1 MSADVDIDVVGVDQ
15 PLMAA
20 QAAPPVTVAD
30 LLVSYL
36 EQLKIE
42 YVFGIP
48 GGAIEPLY
56 NALHRSAQWGGP
68 RAIVARHETGAAFM
82 ADAYAR
88 NTGKLG
94 VCCSTTGPGG
104 TNMITGVSSS
114 YENNTPLLVITP
126 QTTLNKFGRKA
137 MQESGDTGIN
147 LVGMY
152 QFCTRYSSL
161 VSHIDQFEHKLV
173 NAIMTAFS
181 SPNGPVHI
189 SIPADIF
196 YSEWNRKPA
205 YNLDRLLRRPT
216 VQDDVAVTQLINEL
230 TDSKKIIFILG
241 VGAREAASQII
252 DVARFLNAVIL
263 STPDGKSLI
272 SPYHPQ
278 FRGVI
283 GFAGHRSASE
293 ALSDPEVDTVVVA
306 GASLGEFTSNAW
318 DTGAVLTDRLIHVD
332 EQEANLM
339 RSPMAK
345 LHVRGR
351 IATVFEKVID
361 RLAEQ
366 ERCQKSLPVKEQEPQ
381 GVTGESNPGLISQQN
396 ADPQVMHFKVDE
408 PRKIF
413 DDSLPIKPQ
422 WLMHRLTKMFP
433 VNTRYLADTGNNL
446 AWAIHYLNP
455 FDRRVGQR
463 RQLSRWNSPQQR
475 YDFGRRQGNN
485 PLFQVCAEFCSMGW
499 SPGSAI
505 GTALANP
512 GEPVVCLVGDGSFL
526 MSGSEITVATQ
537 ENLPVIFIVLNDA
550 SLGMV
555 KHGQILNDSADIGH
569 ELPAINYAQVA
580 EAMGIPGY
588 RITTPKEFMALN
600 IEVICRRTGPTLIEV
615 MIDPDEMAPIA
626 TRIKGMN

>member
-1 MSADVDIDVVGVDQ
+1 MSADVEVVGIEQ
-15 PLMAA
+15 PEVTGQPAVPL
-20 QAAPPVTVAD
+20 TVAD

-36 EQLKIE
+36 EQLKVE

-56 NALHRSAQWGGP
+56 NALYRSEQRGGP
-68 RAIVARHETGAAFM
+68 RAIIARHETGAAFM

-152 QFCTRYSSL
+152 QFCTRYSTL
-161 VSHIDQFEHKLV
+161 ISHVDQFEHKLV
-173 NAIMTAFS
+173 TAIMTAFS
-181 SPNGPVHI
+181 SPNGPAHI

-196 YSEWNRKPA
+196 YAELNREPS
-205 YNLDRLLRRPT
+205 YNLTRLLRRPT
-216 VQDDVAVTQLINEL
+216 VQDDLAVSQLIKEL
-230 TDSKKIIFILG
+230 TNSKKIVFILG

-252 DVARFLNAVIL
+252 DVARLLDAVIL
-263 STPDGKSLI
+263 ATPDGKSLI

-283 GFAGHRSASE
+283 GFAGHHSATE
-293 ALSDPEVDTVVVA
+293 VLSDPEVDTVVIA

-318 DTGAVLTDRLIHVD
+318 DTGSVLNDRLIHVD
-332 EQEANLM
+332 EQEVNLM

-351 IATVFEKVID
+351 VATVFEKVID

-366 ERCQKSLPVKEQEPQ
+366 ESRHKALMKEEK
-381 GVTGESNPGLISQQN
+381 GEEAAAEASSVPSRQSV
-396 ADPQVMHFKVDE
+396 DPEIMHFKVDE

-413 DDSLPIKPQ
+413 DDGIPIKPQ
-422 WLMHRLTKMFP
+422 WLMHQLTKMFP

-463 RQLSRWNSPQQR
+463 RQLSRWNSPQHR

-485 PLFQVCAEFCSMGW
+485 ALFQVCAEFCSMGW

-512 GEPVVCLVGDGSFL
+512 GEPVVCIVGDGSFL
-526 MSGSEITVATQ
+526 MGGNEITVAVQ
-537 ENLPVIFIVLNDA
+537 EKLPVIFMVLNDT

-555 KHGQILNDSADIGH
+555 KHGQILNGSASIGH
-569 ELPAINYAQVA
+569 ELPPINFASLA

-588 RITTPKEFMALN
+588 RITTPKELKAMN
-600 IEVICRRTGPTLIEV
+600 VDVICNRKGPTLIEV
-615 MIDPDEMAPIA
+615 IVDPDEIPPIA

>member
-1 MSADVDIDVVGVDQ
+1 MSADVVGIEQLCENKQPDIPLEVG
-15 PLMAA
+15 
-20 QAAPPVTVAD
+20 D
-30 LLVSYL
+30 LLVTYL
-36 EQLKIE
+36 EQLKVE

-56 NALHRSAQWGGP
+56 NALYRSEKRGGP
-68 RAIVARHETGAAFM
+68 KAIIARHETGAAFM

-88 NTGKLG
+88 NSGKLG
-94 VCCSTTGPGG
+94 VCCSTTGPGA

-126 QTTLNKFGRKA
+126 QTSLNKFGRKA

-152 QFCTRYSSL
+152 QFCTRYSTL
-161 VSHIDQFEHKLV
+161 VSHVEQFEHKLV
-173 NAIMTAFS
+173 SAIMTAFS
-181 SPNGPVHI
+181 SPNGPAHI

-196 YSEWNRKPA
+196 YTKLPGGPS
-205 YNLDRLLRRPT
+205 YNLEKLLRRPM
-216 VQDDVAVTQLINEL
+216 VQDDFAVNQFINIL
-230 TDSKKIIFILG
+230 TDSRKIVFILG

-252 DVARFLNAVIL
+252 DVARLLDAVIL
-263 STPDGKSLI
+263 ATPDGKSFI

-283 GFAGHRSASE
+283 GFAGHSSANK
-293 ALSDPEVDTVVVA
+293 ALADPEVDTVVVA

-318 DTGAVLTDRLIHVD
+318 DTASVLNDRLVHVD
-332 EQEANLM
+332 EFESNLM

-351 IATVFEKVID
+351 VATVFEKVIG
-361 RLAEQ
+361 RLAERESHRKAMATQ
-366 ERCQKSLPVKEQEPQ
+366 EGNASQPEDKKLPTQA
-381 GVTGESNPGLISQQN
+381 
-396 ADPQVMHFKVDE
+396 ADREVMHFDLDE

-413 DDSLPIKPQ
+413 DDGIPIKPQ
-422 WLMHRLTKMFP
+422 WLMHQLTQIFP

-455 FDRRVGQR
+455 FDRRIGQR
-463 RQLSRWNSPQQR
+463 RQLARWNSPQHR
-475 YDFGRRQGNN
+475 YDFGRRQRSNA
-485 PLFQVCAEFCSMGW
+485 LFQVCAEFCSMGW

-512 GEPVVCLVGDGSFL
+512 GEPVVCIVGDGSFL
-526 MSGSEITVATQ
+526 MSGNEMTVALQ
-537 ENLPVIFIVLNDA
+537 EKLPVIFLVLNDT

-555 KHGQILNDSADIGH
+555 KHGQILNESESIGH
-569 ELPAINYAQVA
+569 NLPAIHYAALA
-580 EAMGIPGY
+580 EAMGVPGY
-588 RITTPKEFMALN
+588 RVTTPKELKALN
-600 IEVICRRTGPTLIEV
+600 VDVICNRKGPTLIEV
-615 MIDPDEMAPIA
+615 LIDPDEVPPIA
-626 TRIKGMN
+626 TRIKGMK